1 MSYARNARAILFAGC
16 LFSGFFSAGVHAQ
29 TSDRCYLLIGGYTK
43 ASEKEGIA
51 VYEFN
56 TRMGDLQFRSVTG
69 GIENASYLAISK
81 DGNKVY
87 AVSEKN
93 SGSVKAYRFDRASG
107 KLAFMNEASSG
118 GEGPCYVSVDDAGT
132 HVFTANYDNGS
143 LGVIRLNKDGSLDTT
158 AVGSILHQG
167 SSINK
172 ESQTGPHAHSA
183 VLSPDN
189 HYLLSANLGND
200 RVYIY
205 HFSANAK
212 EPLSPAN
219 PAYVTITPGSG
230 PRHICFHPNGRYVFV
245 VNEMGGSVD
254 AFDYKEGVLRH
265 KQTITMLP
273 GGFSGT
279 VEAADIHISPDGKY
293 LYASNREVRNE
304 IVIYSI
310 GVSGLL
316 RFAGRQPVLGAA
328 PRNFVIDPT
337 GKFLL
342 VANVKT
348 NEVIVFRRNAQT
360 GLLTFT
366 GKKISVTG
374 PACLKFIGW

>member
-1 MSYARNARAILFAGC
+1 MSYAMNAQAILFAGC
-16 LFSGFFSAGVHAQ
+16 LFPGFFSAGAKAQ

-43 ASEKEGIA
+43 ASKNKGIA

-56 TRMGDLQFRSVTG
+56 TRTGDVQFRSVAG
-69 GIENASYLAISK
+69 GIENPSYLAVSK
-81 DGNKVY
+81 DGDKVY

-93 SGSVKAYRFDRASG
+93 TGSVKVYRFDRVSG
-107 KLAFMNEASSG
+107 KLEFMNEASSG
-118 GEGPCYVSVDDAGT
+118 GRGPCYISVDDAGT
-132 HVFTANYDNGS
+132 HVFTANYGNGS
-143 LGVIRLNKDGSLDTT
+143 LGVIRLSKDGSLDTAT
-158 AVGSILHQG
+158 VESIQHTG
-167 SSINK
+167 SSANK

-189 HYLLSANLGND
+189 RYLLSANLGND

-205 HFSANAK
+205 HFSASATS
-212 EPLSPAN
+212 PLSPVD

-230 PRHICFHPNGRYVFV
+230 PRHLCFHPNGRYVFV
-245 VNEMGGSVD
+245 INEMGGSVD
-254 AFDYKEGVLRH
+254 VFDYEDGVLRY

-273 GGFSGT
+273 DGFSGT

-310 GVSGLL
+310 DTTGLL
-316 RFAGRQPVLGAA
+316 AFAGRQPVLGAG

-348 NEVIVFRRNAQT
+348 NKVIVFRRDAQT

-366 GKKISVTG
+366 GKRIRVKG
-374 PACLKFIGW
+374 PACLKFMGG